1 MGQPRELR
9 RLNRRAVTQLLFS
22 GAGLTRPQ
30 LADRTGL
37 SKVTVNVVV
46 QELLNHGIA
55 QLSIS
60 PEQGVGR
67 TPHRVELQP
76 QVAAVLAVDLQP
88 TEIHTHLSSLA
99 GDEAQTQRLQCAE
112 AELTPAL
119 LNVIGQ
125 ALAGRHYGP
134 LRHVL
139 IGLPAPVDPQGRV
152 REPNVTRHLD
162 VEQVTA
168 FLDHAGVT
176 YAFAND
182 ANLVALATTRETP
195 GWSHVAVLIERASG
209 TGMGLL
215 LGGELYRG
223 MHGRA
228 GEIGRSR
235 WPTTRGAEPLESL
248 PVPERLDATAFMLAG
263 LVHTLD
269 LQRVVLGLPQD
280 RAFALQ
286 EKLSPL
292 LDLSITTHLLPDV
305 GEAVLRGAALL
316 AREQAYE
323 HLLARVED
331 LGGDRTDV
339 A

>member
-9 RLNRRAVTQLLFS
+9 RLNRRAVTQLLFTES
-22 GAGLTRPQ
+22 GATRPQ

-46 QELLNHGIA
+46 QELLSHGIA
-55 QLSIS
+55 RLSIS
-60 PEQGVGR
+60 PDQGMGR

-76 QVAAVLAVDLQP
+76 QVGAVLAIDLQP
-88 TEIHTHLSSLA
+88 TDIHTHLNGLA
-99 GDEAQTQRLQCAE
+99 GGEARTRHTHCTEPELTVALLGVLAE
-112 AELTPAL
+112 A
-119 LNVIGQ
+119 
-125 ALAGRHYGP
+125 LAEDAYGP

-152 REPNVTRHLD
+152 REPNVTHHLD
-162 VEQVTA
+162 VGQVTG
-168 FLDHAGVT
+168 LLEVAGVT
-176 YAFAND
+176 YAFVND
-182 ANLVALATTRETP
+182 ANLVALAITRETP
-195 GWSHVAVLIERASG
+195 ECSHMAVLIERPSG

-215 LGGELYRG
+215 LGGKLYRG

-235 WPTTRGAEPLESL
+235 WPTAGGAEPLESL
-248 PVPERLDATAFMLAG
+248 PSPERLDATAFMLAG

-269 LQRVVLGLPQD
+269 LQHVALGLPHS

-286 EKLSPL
+286 EKLSTL
-292 LDLSITTHLLPDV
+292 LDVSITTQLLPDV
-305 GEAVLRGAALL
+305 DAVVLRGAALL
-316 AREQAYE
+316 AHEQARE

-331 LGGDRTDV
+331 LGGEHTDV

>member
-22 GAGLTRPQ
+22 GSGLTRPQ
-30 LADRTGL
+30 LADQTGL

-55 QLSIS
+55 QLSMS
-60 PEQGVGR
+60 SDQGVGR
-67 TPHRVELQP
+67 TPQRVELRP
-76 QVAAVLAVDLQP
+76 QVGAILAVDLQP
-88 TEIHTHLSSLA
+88 TQIYTQLSGLA
-99 GDEAQTQRLQCAE
+99 GGAPRKQQVDCAE
-112 AELTPAL
+112 ADLTDAL
-119 LNVIGQ
+119 LDVFAG
-125 ALAGRHYGP
+125 ALADAAYGP
-134 LRHVL
+134 LCHVL

-152 REPNVTRHLD
+152 REPNVTHHLD
-162 VEQVTA
+162 VQRVTA
-168 FLDHAGVT
+168 FLDAAGVT

-182 ANLVALATTRETP
+182 ANLVALAATRETP
-195 GWSHVAVLIERASG
+195 GWSHVAVLVERPSG

-235 WPTTRGAEPLESL
+235 WPGPLGAEPLESL
-248 PVPERLDATAFMLAG
+248 PSPERLEATAFMLAG

-269 LQRVVLGLPQD
+269 LQHVVLGMPKD
-280 RAFALQ
+280 RATALQ
-286 EKLSPL
+286 DKLSVL
-292 LDLSITTHLLPDV
+292 LDLSITIHLLPDV
-305 GEAVLRGAALL
+305 GDAVLRGAALL
-316 AREQAYE
+316 ARQQAHE

-331 LGGDRTDV
+331 LGREKPDV

>member
-9 RLNRRAVTQLLFS
+9 RLNRRAITQLLFME
-22 GAGLTRPQ
+22 AGLTRPQ

-55 QLSIS
+55 RLSIS
-60 PEQGVGR
+60 PDQGVGR

-76 QVAAVLAVDLQP
+76 QVGTVLAIDLQP
-88 TEIHTHLSSLA
+88 TELHAHLGSLA
-99 GDEAQTQRLQCAE
+99 GREAETRACRCAE
-112 AELTPAL
+112 ADLTKTL
-119 LNVIGQ
+119 LDVIGQ
-125 ALAGRHYGP
+125 ALVECVHGP

-152 REPNVTRHLD
+152 REPNVTYHLD
-162 VEQVTA
+162 VQQVTL
-168 FLDHAGVT
+168 FLENAGVT

-182 ANLVALATTRETP
+182 ANLVALAATRETP
-195 GWSHVAVLIERASG
+195 SWSHVAVLIERPSG

-215 LGGELYRG
+215 LNGQLYRG

-228 GEIGRSR
+228 GEIGRAR
-235 WPTTRGAEPLESL
+235 WPTPHGAAPLEGL
-248 PVPERLDATAFMLAG
+248 PSSERLEATAFMLAG

-269 LQRVVLGLPQD
+269 LQHVVLGLPQD

-286 EKLSPL
+286 EKLSEL
-292 LDLSITTHLLPDV
+292 LDLSITTHLIPDV
-305 GEAVLRGAALL
+305 DDMVLRGAALL
-316 AREQAYE
+316 AREQAHG

-331 LGGDRTDV
+331 LGGDNTDV